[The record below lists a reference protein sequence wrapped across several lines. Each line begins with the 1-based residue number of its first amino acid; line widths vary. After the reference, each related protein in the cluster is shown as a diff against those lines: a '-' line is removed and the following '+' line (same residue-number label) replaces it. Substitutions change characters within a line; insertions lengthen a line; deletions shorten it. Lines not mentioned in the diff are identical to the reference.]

1 MYIIEKLIKNKDY
14 SKQDFIK
21 LIKRISKGNSYERY
35 LSVKNN
41 LKEKKEIKLEEVEVL
56 YEYLKNQLSEIK
68 GLVKQLKK

>member
-14 SKQDFIK
+14 SKKDFIK